1 MRIRNMASKKQS
13 SPKVSLA
20 SELSVL
26 ESAVNGVRIVLEHLT
41 MRARGGADPCALEG
55 AIGLLAI
62 VGARLRLCRRV
73 VVGAEPARTIL
84 APHNAVT
91 DRHPADDPDVLLA

>member
-1 MRIRNMASKKQS
+1 MASKKKS

-26 ESAVNGVRIVLEHLT
+26 ESAVNGVRVVLEHLT
-41 MRARGGADPCALEG
+41 MQAGGGPDPRSLEG

-62 VGARLRLCRRV
+62 VGARVRLCRRV
-73 VVGAEPARTIL
+73 VIGAEPARTIL

-91 DRHPADDPDVLLA
+91 GRHPADDPDVLLA

>member
-1 MRIRNMASKKQS
+1 MGSKKQS

-26 ESAVNGVRIVLEHLT
+26 ESAVNGVRVVLEHLT
-41 MRARGGADPCALEG
+41 GQAGGGPDPRALEG

-62 VGARLRLCRRV
+62 VGARRG
-73 VVGAEPARTIL
+73 GAASTLEVSVYRTFG
-84 APHNAVT
+84 
-91 DRHPADDPDVLLA
+91 DR

>member
-1 MRIRNMASKKQS
+1 MASKKKS

-26 ESAVNGVRIVLEHLT
+26 ESAVNGVRVVLEHLT
-41 MRARGGADPCALEG
+41 MQAGGGPDPRSLEG

-62 VGARLRLCRRV
+62 VGARVRLCRRV

-84 APHNAVT
+84 APHNAVA
-91 DRHPADDPDVLLA
+91 DRHPADDPDVMLG

>member
-1 MRIRNMASKKQS
+1 MVSKKQS

-26 ESAVNGVRIVLEHLT
+26 ESAVNGVRIALEHLT
-41 MRARGGADPCALEG
+41 MQAGGNPDPRALEG

-62 VGARLRLCRRV
+62 VAARVRLCRRV
-73 VVGAEPARTIL
+73 VIGAEPVRTIL

-91 DRHPADDPDVLLA
+91 DRHPTDDPDVLLG